1 MEILEVTA
9 LPDLNQNDFPALPA
23 IPDGKTL
30 LSFGTEWQNAEKEF
44 AAGCIVNACL
54 GLKKWQAVHA
64 QKFVDCMKANPLI
77 APFVVQGVASALWSL
92 VSDGFIEAVK
102 YQGANHFIPTPR
114 LAQAFLADTNK
125 LRVA

>member
-1 MEILEVTA
+1 MEIPQVTA

-23 IPDGKTL
+23 ISDGRTL

-54 GLKKWQAVHA
+54 MAKKWRPVHG
-64 QKFVDCMKANPLI
+64 QQFVDRMKANPMI
-77 APFVVQGVASALWSL
+77 APFLVQGVANALWSL
-92 VSDGFIEAVK
+92 VNDGFIEAVN
-102 YQGANHFIPTPR
+102 YQGANHFVPTPR
-114 LAQAFLADTNK
+114 LAQAFLADTSK